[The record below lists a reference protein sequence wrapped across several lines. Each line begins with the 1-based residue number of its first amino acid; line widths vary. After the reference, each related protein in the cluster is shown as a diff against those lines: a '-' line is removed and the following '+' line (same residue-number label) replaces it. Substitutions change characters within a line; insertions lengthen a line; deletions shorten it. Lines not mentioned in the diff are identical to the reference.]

1 MKVGRDPRLLYRA
14 ATIWVHQ
21 LMTMVRED
29 QLSAPT
35 PCVAFDLRA
44 LLGHPV
50 GTAERSLATA
60 QAHPT
65 VSIPHVVA
73 DIADHDLAPRY
84 FTLAAAANSAWS
96 ALTSLN
102 DSVLAPWGEVAG
114 HDAVWGF
121 ANETLVHGWDVAVA
135 TGQPSEA
142 AADLVEPVL
151 ERAHKTVPKTNRNMR
166 AYRPVLESRPGA
178 GPTERLAS
186 WHGHHWPL
194 T

>member
-1 MKVGRDPRLLYRA
+1 MQRHSVEGEAD
-14 ATIWVHQ
+14 
-21 LMTMVRED
+21 
-29 QLSAPT
+29 
-35 PCVAFDLRA
+35 DLR
-44 LLGHPV
+44 H
-50 GTAERSLATA
+50 R
-60 QAHPT
+60 
-65 VSIPHVVA
+65 
-73 DIADHDLAPRY
+73 
-84 FTLAAAANSAWS
+84 AWS

-166 AYRPVLESRPGA
+166 AYRPVLESRPVRVPPNA
-178 GPTERLAS
+178 
-186 WHGHHWPL
+186 
-194 T
+194 